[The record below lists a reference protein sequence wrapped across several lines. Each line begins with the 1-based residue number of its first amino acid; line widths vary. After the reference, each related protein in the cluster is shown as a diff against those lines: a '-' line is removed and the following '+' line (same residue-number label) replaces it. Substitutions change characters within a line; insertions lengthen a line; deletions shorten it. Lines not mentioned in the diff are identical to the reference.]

1 MDWQKLFGPRNL
13 HEIIVMMLASAE
25 EDRQIERY
33 TERRADRQQQDR
45 AA

>member
-33 TERRADRQQQDR
+33 TERRADRKQDR

>member
-1 MDWQKLFGPRNL
+1 MDWEKLFGPRNL

-25 EDRQIERY
+25 EDRQIDRY
-33 TERRADRQQQDR
+33 MQRGADRPQDR

>member
-1 MDWQKLFGPRNL
+1 MDWQKLFEPRNL

-33 TERRADRQQQDR
+33 IEHGADQRPNR